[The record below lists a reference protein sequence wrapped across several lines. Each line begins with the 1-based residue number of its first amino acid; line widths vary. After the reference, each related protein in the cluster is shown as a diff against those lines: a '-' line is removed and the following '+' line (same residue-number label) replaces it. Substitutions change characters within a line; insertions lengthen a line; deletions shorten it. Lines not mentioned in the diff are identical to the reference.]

1 MKLED
6 IIMVVEN
13 REGKETNFLLD
24 LTDYMETAL
33 KLWGDYA
40 EDMAAAVSDLYETK
54 EGKKNWGT
62 LYYGEGKTIRMAFCG
77 SEPQLRGFLCGNFND
92 GESVFDE
99 SRCSRDCLEALR
111 AYNMGTDGRSL
122 PNGFHYEPVEHRF
135 RAGEVLRNLNGKDY
149 RVLSVLSPKNL
160 LLIGQSDNQLVVA
173 KDTRLFARYPKGE
186 QPDGDNTLRGVEWGH
201 GVYLGDDI
209 TRLDFDILRQEHG
222 EPDRKEDIPAL
233 RDEARRKFWTHK
245 NVERKEGLAARVR
258 AAAKESMEEIYG
270 TSAPEVFR
278 VMLDKGV
285 YDGLYRENG
294 SREKTD
300 RFMR

>member
-54 EGKKNWGT
+54 GEKKNWGT
-62 LYYGEGKTIRMAFCG
+62 LYYGEGKTIRAAFCE

-111 AYNMGTDGRSL
+111 AYNMGTDGRPL
-122 PNGFHYEPVEHRF
+122 PDGFHYEPVEHRF
-135 RAGEVLRNLNGKDY
+135 RSGEVLRNLNGKDY

-160 LLIGQSDNQLVVA
+160 LLIGQPDNQLVVA
-173 KDTRLFARYPKGE
+173 KDTRLYARYPKGE
-186 QPDGDNTLRGVEWGH
+186 RPDSPNTLRGVEWGH

-209 TRLDFDILRQEHG
+209 TKLDFDILRQEHG
-222 EPDRKEDIPAL
+222 EPDREGDIPAL
-233 RDEARRKFWTHK
+233 RDEASRKFWMHK
-245 NVERKEGLAARVR
+245 KVERKEGLAARVR

-270 TSAPEVFR
+270 TSDPEVFR

-285 YDGLYRENG
+285 YDSVHREND
-294 SREKTD
+294 RRKETD
-300 RFMR
+300 RFTH

>member
-13 REGKETNFLLD
+13 REGKETNFLLN

-54 EGKKNWGT
+54 EEKKNWGT
-62 LYYGEGKTIRMAFCG
+62 LYYGQGKTIHTAFCG
-77 SEPQLRGFLCGNFND
+77 SEPRLRGFLCGNFND

-99 SRCSRDCLEALR
+99 GRCSGECLEALR

-122 PNGFHYEPVEHRF
+122 FGSFRYEPEEHRF
-135 RAGEVLRNLNGKDY
+135 QAGEVLRNLNGKDY
-149 RVLSVLSPKNL
+149 RVLSVLSPNNL

-173 KDTRLFARYPKGE
+173 KDTRLYVRYPKGE
-186 QPDGDNTLRGVEWGH
+186 RPDSPNTLRGVEWGH
-201 GVYLGDDI
+201 GIYLGDDI
-209 TRLDFDILRQEHG
+209 TKLDFDILRQEHG
-222 EPDRKEDIPAL
+222 EPGRAGDIPAL
-233 RDEARRKFWTHK
+233 RDETRRKFWMHK
-245 NVERKEGLAARVR
+245 NVEQKEGLAARVNT
-258 AAAKESMEEIYG
+258 AAKEGMEEIYG
-270 TSAPEVFR
+270 TSDPEVFR
-278 VMLDKGV
+278 VMLDKVV

-300 RFMR
+300 GFTR